1 VDGYGGLA
9 LMDDANAPGLASL
22 AYLECVDKDDPL
34 YKASRRFA
42 LSKSNPYFFQ
52 GSAAE
57 GIGGPHIGLDYIWPM
72 SIMFRAFLSTS
83 DGEMLQ
89 CLRWL
94 RNTTAG
100 TNFMHES
107 FYKDD
112 PTKYTRP
119 WFAWANGLFG
129 ELILHVYT
137 TSPSLLRESL
147 A

>member
-1 VDGYGGLA
+1 
-9 LMDDANAPGLASL
+9 M
-22 AYLECVDKDDPL
+22 
-34 YKASRRFA
+34 
-42 LSKSNPYFFQ
+42 
-52 GSAAE
+52 
-57 GIGGPHIGLDYIWPM
+57 
-72 SIMFRAFLSTS
+72 
-83 DGEMLQ
+83 Q

-107 FYKDD
+107 FHKDD

-129 ELILHVYT
+129 ELILHLYK
-137 TSPSLLRESL
+137 TSPSLLRQSF